1 MDWVQVE
8 GRKHL
13 PFLLVMVGWSVSKS
27 VLSWPSWLFVLL
39 AILGFFLLFLF
50 PDMFVTSIVFVFYLF
65 YWAGGRFGVAC
76 ARCAVF
82 YTHHGEGQAG
92 GGWGLT

>member
-1 MDWVQVE
+1 MAWI
-8 GRKHL
+8 GYKL
-13 PFLLVMVGWSVSKS
+13 KKKAKNSKQNKQ
-27 VLSWPSWLFVLL
+27 PTRPRQDRL

-50 PDMFVTSIVFVFYLF
+50 PDMFVTSIGFVFYLF